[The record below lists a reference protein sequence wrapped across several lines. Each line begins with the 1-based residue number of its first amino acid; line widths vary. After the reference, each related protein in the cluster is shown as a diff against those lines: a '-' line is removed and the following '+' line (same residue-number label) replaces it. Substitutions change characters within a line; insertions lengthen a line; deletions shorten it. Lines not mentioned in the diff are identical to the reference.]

1 MSTYILKISS
11 SGEYVNKI
19 QWDGSSSITIS
30 PSHSLELYDYTS
42 SAYIPFSSES
52 IYDTSVI
59 QEQVNVNVFSGR
71 LEDPILLNGKPI
83 KRLFTDT
90 NDGVLELISGSQGD
104 LILDNSGSFIL
115 DDFDNTNNIFMSL
128 YNYDLESQLYYS
140 SSISRIIDNNITD
153 YILNLNHELVK
164 YSFLVKNTEITSSTS
179 GSYLKLGVEEIYKK
193 SNKVNETANSLTHQ
207 QLINFAWDVDFD
219 LGDNAQV
226 GDFYGNFYGI
236 VSGAET
242 GSFSGSFTGSLQ
254 GTASHALNF
263 TGVAISALTAISS
276 SYATFAETASKLEV
290 FTTSSNWTKPSW
302 AKTVKVVCV
311 GGGGGGGGS
320 FGVPSGQVTG
330 GGGGAGGSVS
340 MGEFDAN
347 LLPSSS
353 ISITVGAGGTGGG
366 GQDGYGANGGS
377 SMFDTLLIARGG
389 DGGQGGTDVGG
400 SLGYVRGGRSDGTIN
415 YLNTGGGPGG
425 RGSVSAR
432 GITDFYNSISMTVA
446 PSLPL
451 NEIYVDLNWNVEGY
465 PGERMGIPA
474 AIAPTGGGGGLGYDA
489 DNGGNQD
496 GMTTGGSI
504 KPNFSLSTGAEY
516 FYEPGGLVG
525 KTYTYSVDGYVPAF
539 YTKIGLGGN
548 GGNPSASLAPSG
560 GSRYGGGGGGAYGFY
575 TGSYGPVSS
584 GASGADGVVI
594 IISEA

>member
-1 MSTYILKISS
+1 MQKYRLKISGS
-11 SGEYVNKI
+11 NEVANTILIDPQYAFTAPIGYVTQSITTSSYISSSFIPTLTSSFNPQYSGELF
-19 QWDGSSSITIS
+19 GSANLSSLTINDENFYNILS
-30 PSHSLELYDYTS
+30 SEKHGYLRYSHSID
-42 SAYIPFSSES
+42 FSNP
-52 IYDTSVI
+52 T
-59 QEQVNVNVFSGR
+59 
-71 LEDPILLNGKPI
+71 
-83 KRLFTDT
+83 T
-90 NDGVLELISGSQGD
+90 NDGYFSFNTYPSSSWSGSSNNSPN
-104 LILDNSGSFIL
+104 LILVSLLQRDVMGEIYTDYATEEKWKQSIIDINENNLNDSYLSFRHRSKDVWKKFKI
-115 DDFDNTNNIFMSL
+115 ISSSL
-128 YNYDLESQLYYS
+128 Y
-140 SSISRIIDNNITD
+140 T
-153 YILNLNHELVK
+153 K
-164 YSFLVKNTEITSSTS
+164 S
-179 GSYLKLGVEEIYKK
+179 GSYSHALLNV
-193 SNKVNETANSLTHQ
+193 LQ
-207 QLINFAWDVDFD
+207 VDQYSRQTQTSID
-219 LGDNAQV
+219 IEHVSVYYPSGS
-226 GDFYGNFYGI
+226 
-236 VSGAET
+236 VSGSIIADYIYPKNLTVFDVEIIKGKFDGT
-242 GSFSGSFTGSLQ
+242 LSGSFTGSFS
-254 GTASHALNF
+254 GT
-263 TGVAISALTAISS
+263 S

-389 DGGQGGTDVGG
+389 DGGQGGTDMGG

-432 GITDFYNSISMTVA
+432 GITNLYSSIPMTVA

-489 DNGGNQD
+489 DNGGNQE
-496 GMTTGGSI
+496 GNTTGGSI
-504 KPNFSLSTGAEY
+504 KPNFSLSADAQY

-525 KTYTYSVDGYVPAF
+525 KTYTYSVDGYVSAF
-539 YTKIGLGGN
+539 YTKIGLGGK
-548 GGNPSASLAPSG
+548 GGNPSASIAPSG

-584 GASGADGVVI
+584 GAGGADGVVI